1 MSTDIED
8 RIGQR
13 DCGIEGRLAVRLTLA
28 GGRVDAVDIA
38 STRPLGAASVLEGR
52 EVMDAI
58 QSLRLLYSLCGT
70 AHTVAGLEAAEDAL
84 GIAPAPAV
92 ASARRLLVAGEALGQ
107 AMWRLMLDLPQMAGE
122 ETAFDALRD
131 ARARIAR
138 LAKTVYPRTDW
149 IRLGGAGVEPK
160 PAKVSAFAD
169 TMAEI
174 ARLGIFGREVR
185 AAEVLANP
193 EALAMWAARG
203 ETPIARVVRTVLDRD
218 LAGFGAATTP
228 PLPELDRKWLAER
241 LAGDA
246 GRAFSARP
254 EIDGTAYQT
263 GAGATHRDH
272 PLIVD
277 LTAAHGAGLLAQLAA
292 RIVSVDGLIA
302 DIRQIAGE
310 LEAAEETAEPGAP
323 ARAAGTGVAT
333 VETARGRLVHYVE
346 IEGGRTAAYRI
357 LAPTEWNFHAEGV
370 LAAGLKG
377 VRAEDV
383 EKLKEAA
390 SLLVTAIDPCVQFDV
405 EVV

>member
-1 MSTDIED
+1 MSSDIGD

-13 DCGIEGRLAVRLTLA
+13 DCGIEGRLAVRLEVSDGA
-28 GGRVDAVDIA
+28 VRAVDIS

-58 QSLRLLYSLCGT
+58 KSLRLLYSLCGT

-92 ASARRLLVAGEALGQ
+92 TSARRLLVAGEALGQ

-149 IRLGGAGVEPK
+149 VRLGGAGADPK
-160 PAKVSAFAD
+160 PAKVTAFAN
-169 TMAEI
+169 TMEEI
-174 ARLGIFGREVR
+174 ARLGIFGPDVR
-185 AAEVLANP
+185 AAEVLATP

-203 ETPIARVVRTVLDRD
+203 ATPIARVVRTVLDRD
-218 LAGFGAATTP
+218 LAGFGAAATP
-228 PLPELDRKWLAER
+228 PLPDLDRKWLAEQ
-241 LAGDA
+241 LAGEA
-246 GRAFSARP
+246 GRAFAARP

-263 GAGATHRDH
+263 GAGATYRGH

-277 LTAAHGAGLLAQLAA
+277 LTQTHGAGLLAQLAA
-292 RIVSVDGLIA
+292 RIVSVDALIT
-302 DIRQIAGE
+302 DIRKIAGE
-310 LEAAEETAEPGAP
+310 LEAKDETAEPGAP
-323 ARAAGTGVAT
+323 ARASGAGVAT
-333 VETARGRLVHYVE
+333 VETARGLLAHYVE
-346 IEGGRTAAYRI
+346 IEGGRTATYRI
-357 LAPTEWNFHAEGV
+357 LAPTEWNFHPEGV
-370 LAAGLKG
+370 LATGLKG
-377 VRAEDV
+377 AGAEEV
-383 EKLKEAA
+383 SRLKEAA

-405 EVV
+405 EIV